1 MQTDAISCKPVLSD
15 LTLTVR
21 LVDAPGAPRRRGTPA
36 PWLVDALRTGLVA
49 VADPEARPALAGREA
64 LRHL

>member
-1 MQTDAISCKPVLSD
+1 M
-15 LTLTVR
+15 
-21 LVDAPGAPRRRGTPA
+21 DAPGAPRRRGTPA
-36 PWLVDALRTGLVA
+36 PWLVDALRTGLAA